1 MNWTEFFVLKRQP
14 PSMVRIGVLG
24 VLYDVHKLDPM
35 LNMKH
40 CKLFM
45 LKTMLVK
52 RTISQVPERSLRD
65 TFCTSNFLMPTD
77 QQNHIFVFE
86 TITL

>member
-52 RTISQVPERSLRD
+52 PRFPNAHFATLFARQIS
-65 TFCTSNFLMPTD
+65 
-77 QQNHIFVFE
+77 
-86 TITL
+86 